1 MPYSF
6 QLHTATSGQTVF
18 SFASIDGFV
27 TSGDLRVYVN
37 GTLQS
42 TSGVYTVNTTTFNVT
57 FLSGRT
63 VGDTVLIRRF
73 TDALRADREVDF
85 VDGSIL
91 TATDLDNSALQLLYL
106 VQEGLDEAKEFCL
119 RLNDALTAWDAKS
132 KKITNVSTP
141 VAGTDAV
148 NKTYV
153 DNAAFG
159 TISGAANQVLATPTG
174 AAGNATLRVLAAAD
188 IPTLTAAKISDFDS
202 QVQTSRLNQMTVPN
216 ASVSMNSQKI
226 VSVLDPTTAQD
237 AATKAY
243 VDGLFYNLNPQT
255 TVNATNLGSASF
267 KIEIDLNSIEPRR
280 LAQINTTLTI
290 APPYANTTHFIR
302 LKNTG
307 ATSVK
312 CMILWGNFSWTPTPS
327 GFNNFVAPTN
337 ADTMPWNYTNA
348 YFTQGITTVVPG
360 SLAYFQGT
368 GSGWTGTADQT
379 DSGGFTGG
387 VGNTGAAVTVKA
399 WILRLN

>member
-27 TSGDLRVYVN
+27 TSADLRVYVN

-73 TDALRADREVDF
+73 TDALRADREVNF
-85 VDGSIL
+85 EDGSIL

-132 KKITNVSTP
+132 KKITNVATP
-141 VAGTDAV
+141 EAGTDAA

-159 TISGAANQVLATPTG
+159 TISGAANRVLATPAG
-174 AAGNATLRVLAAAD
+174 AAGNAALRALVAAD
-188 IPTLTAAKISDFDS
+188 IPTLTAVKISDFDS

-243 VDGLFYNLNPQT
+243 VDGLVFNLNPQ
-255 TVNATNLGSASF
+255 TVNATNLGTGGF
-267 KIEIDLNSIEPRR
+267 KAEIDLNSIESKR
-280 LAQINTTLTI
+280 LAIINTTLTI
-290 APPYANTTHFIR
+290 SGNPLPTTTHFMR

-307 ATSVK
+307 ASSVK
-312 CMILWGNFSWTPTPS
+312 CMVLWASFAWESIGAAVSAS
-327 GFNNFVAPTN
+327 DAPTSVPN
-337 ADTMPWNYTNA
+337 MPWNYNLGT
-348 YFTQGITTVVPG
+348 FVQGITTVTPG

-368 GSGWTGTADQT
+368 GNSWTGTADTT
-379 DSGGFTGG
+379 DSVPLFGGPS
-387 VGNTGAAVTVKA
+387 VTGARFFVKV

>member
-27 TSGDLRVYVN
+27 TSDDLRIYVN
-37 GTLQS
+37 GIVQA
-42 TSGVYTVNTTTFNVT
+42 TSGVYTVNTTTSNVT

-63 VGDTVLIRRF
+63 AGDTVLIRRF
-73 TDALRADREVDF
+73 TAALRADREVDF

-132 KKITNVSTP
+132 KKITNVDTP
-141 VAGTDAV
+141 AAGTDAA
-148 NKTYV
+148 NKNYV
-153 DNAAFG
+153 DTAALG
-159 TISGAANQVLATPTG
+159 GITGAANQVLATPNG
-174 AAGNATLRVLAAAD
+174 ASGSASVRSLVAAD
-188 IPTLTAAKISDFDS
+188 IPTITSVKVSDFDT
-202 QVQTSRLNQMTVPN
+202 QVRTSRLNEMAAPN

-226 VSVLDPTTAQD
+226 TTVLDPTSAQD

-243 VDGLFYNLNPQT
+243 VDSVVFNLNPQT
-255 TVNATNLGSASF
+255 NVNATNISTAAF
-267 KIEIDLNSIEPRR
+267 KIEIDLAAIEPRR

-290 APPYANTTHFIR
+290 SPTYTNTTHFIR

-312 CMILWGNFSWTPTPS
+312 CMILWSEFTWDPTPS
-327 GFNNFVAPTN
+327 GFSNFVAPISVN
-337 ADTMPWNYTNA
+337 SMPWGYNTA
-348 YFTQGITTVVPG
+348 YFTQGISTVLAG
-360 SLAYFQGT
+360 NFAYFQGT
-368 GSGWTGTADQT
+368 GSGWTGTSDQT
-379 DSGGFTGG
+379 NSGAFTGG
-387 VGNTGAAVTVKA
+387 AGNTGASASVKV